1 VMLVVLSFL
10 SRRLQG
16 RDMVLS
22 GDPFIQFATG
32 CLVYFIYLPQFFFAL
47 MYRAT
52 GDLTIKMHGRVLGHF
67 CIQYCVLFLVAFITM
82 SSATTLARLVY
93 DRSAKYDVPMHYH
106 YDQLLVLLESVL
118 YTHLV

>member
-1 VMLVVLSFL
+1 
-10 SRRLQG
+10 
-16 RDMVLS
+16 MVLS
-22 GDPFIQFATG
+22 GDPCIQFATG

-52 GDLTIKMHGRVLGHF
+52 GDLTIKMHGRVLGHS

-82 SSATTLARLVY
+82 SSATTLERFVY

>member
-1 VMLVVLSFL
+1 MHSVCDGLSCLFYIFAPVLL
-10 SRRLQG
+10 CLDVP
-16 RDMVLS
+16 RDW
-22 GDPFIQFATG
+22 
-32 CLVYFIYLPQFFFAL
+32 
-47 MYRAT
+47 R
-52 GDLTIKMHGRVLGHF
+52 LTIKMHGRVLGHS

-82 SSATTLARLVY
+82 SSATTLERFVY